1 MRRRIVVVVCAL
13 AALAVAVW
21 FLRER
26 RRPTFTTAERREIV
40 QTIVSSGQV
49 MPPSEIHIDALV
61 TAPVT
66 SVEARE
72 GDHVKAGQLLI
83 TLDDADLRAQ
93 LKQAEAL
100 LSQARVGHASVRQ
113 VSFPEAT
120 EAAVRADA
128 NLSNARTEERR
139 KKALLDAGVITREA
153 YEEASRALTVFE
165 SQAKAAA
172 LQVRAAKPGGN
183 QRLSAQAQVELAEA
197 QVAVAKANLRRAEVR
212 APTDATIVERL
223 VESGESVRPGSRLY
237 VLSSEG
243 RTRVSIEPDERN
255 LATLALGQSAMLSA
269 EAFPDKHFLGVVAYI
284 APAINAQRGTVE
296 VRLDVPDPP
305 DYLRPNMTVSVEV
318 TVAHKLDALVVPLS
332 VVRGLESG
340 QPWVATWSTNG
351 EVRQDVKLGLRGD
364 TLVEVLSG
372 VSPGQEIAVP
382 IAASTTQGPEMPGAA
397 R

>member
-1 MRRRIVVVVCAL
+1 MTRRLALGLFLLVVAGAAFWLLWPKKPPAL
-13 AALAVAVW
+13 SV
-21 FLRER
+21 
-26 RRPTFTTAERREIV
+26 AERREIV

-61 TAPVT
+61 TAPII

-72 GDHVKAGQLLI
+72 GDHVKAGQLLVV
-83 TLDDADLRAQ
+83 LDDADLRAQ

-100 LSQARVGHASVRQ
+100 LAQARVGHASVRQ

-120 EAAVRADA
+120 ESAIQAEA
-128 NLSNARTEERR
+128 NLRNARTEERR
-139 KKALLDAGVITREA
+139 KKALLDAGVITKEA

-165 SQAKAAA
+165 SQAKAAT
-172 LQVRAAKPGGN
+172 LQVKAVKPGGN
-183 QRLSAQAQVELAEA
+183 QRLSAQAQVALAQA

-212 APTDATIVERL
+212 SPTDAIIVERL
-223 VESGESVRPGSRLY
+223 VESGESVRPGSRLV

-255 LATLALGQSAMLSA
+255 LATLELGQSALLSA

-284 APAINAQRGTVE
+284 APAVNAQRGTVE

-305 DYLRPNMTVSVEV
+305 EYLRPNMTVSVEV
-318 TVAHKLDALVVPLS
+318 TVAHKRDALVVPLS
-332 VVRGLESG
+332 VVQGLEAG
-340 QPWVATWSTNG
+340 QPWVTIWTGNRGS
-351 EVRQDVKLGLRGD
+351 RQDVSLGLRGD
-364 TLVEVLSG
+364 THVEVLTGIS
-372 VSPGQEIAVP
+372 VGQEILVP
-382 IAASTTQGPEMPGAA
+382 DARSAPRGPEMPGAA